1 LEENSRK
8 QRHDADTAKPELR
21 ATQLA
26 AMTPAPQVVARVV
39 DLVGDRLAC
48 YIAGVRD
55 ARTLASW
62 QTKGDV
68 PHVSARR
75 LQIALQTALVLGTR
89 YQPDQISSWF
99 TWLSD
104 RLDEKSPASVLHNA
118 STEEELSD
126 LARALIS
133 AAKAHLAE

>member
-1 LEENSRK
+1 
-8 QRHDADTAKPELR
+8 
-21 ATQLA
+21 
-26 AMTPAPQVVARVV
+26 MPAPQVVARVV

-48 YIAGVRD
+48 YIAGIRD